1 MGSVYEEITRLETAK
16 TDIETAIEGCGV
28 NVPDADLISTY
39 AQYIRQIPSAV
50 FSEFNVDPVGGEDQ
64 YIQAIKQKDGLIEA
78 TTGGL
83 VSSTSS
89 GLVPKITTATVLINN
104 QSADWVLTSKN
115 GAEPQWKKL
124 PVASFAKY
132 IGTTEVQT
140 VSQAQ
145 ELKGITNIYNT
156 DNKEILHSGDYF
168 ELNKGYNTVPFW
180 FNGSQ
185 YKFNLGSK
193 GVQFMISETG
203 NVGIGNVGGAP
214 KAKLHIAG
222 GSVLANYYHA
232 WSGGFSKEGCSD
244 AQLLLAG
251 GGHMNLTG
259 LFTDLTSNSTNAI
272 SITIG
277 TTTKNISKT
286 TLASSLG
293 LGTNAY
299 SSTAYLPLSGGTM
312 TGDISWNTDSHGI
325 YLYNGCGIEKWEG
338 YAPALVAEGNNTNFY
353 IRNGQ
358 NRGENYRILHTGNY
372 KRYVDPQIFP
382 GLNATG
388 TVTSITI
395 IQGTGIT
402 VSDSGVA
409 ITSSGSRTIS
419 LNAASSSAIGGV
431 KLGYTASGANIP
443 LQTSSNKGYV
453 ALTKAAVVAALG
465 YTPPESDTNTT
476 YSQGTGISISGTTIS
491 NAGVRSTTING
502 NFLRVNTNG
511 TNVDLTIPYA
521 SSAGYADSAGNA
533 DTVDSLHASDFVKF
547 YLSPMTSDAPADS
560 AKSWFRDT
568 MPSSS
573 GAIIYNVPG
582 SEKTIIAGKSS
593 GAYGHMLQLSY
604 DDNYLRMLRYFT
616 GTWKTN
622 DWEKISAGYADSAG
636 SVAWSNVT
644 GKPTIPTVGNG
655 TVTIKQGGTEKGSF
669 TMNQSGNTTIE
680 LSDTGTNTDT
690 QVTQTSSTTNA
701 DYRVLL
707 SGSANDTSET
717 TTAYKS
723 TKLKFNP
730 SSGTMSV
737 GGIYSGSG
745 LYLTG
750 VNGIIVQNVIKSTV
764 TSGKPMEVS
773 STTKVDNLNAD
784 MIDGYH
790 IVVTD
795 RVPSVPKNK
804 TIYFVY

>member
-28 NVPDADLISTY
+28 SVPDTKLISDY

-50 FSEFNVDPVGGEDQ
+50 FSELNVDPVGGEDL
-64 YIQAIKQKDGLIEA
+64 YIQSIKQEDGLINA

-89 GLVPKITTATVLINN
+89 GLVPKITTATALINN

-259 LFTDLTSNSTNAI
+259 LFTSLVSNSTTPI
-272 SITIG
+272 SITVG
-277 TTTKNISKT
+277 NTTKTISKT

-299 SSTAYLPLSGGTM
+299 SSTAYLPLAGGTM
-312 TGDISWNTDSHGI
+312 TGDISWNTDSHGV

-338 YAPALVAEGNNTNFY
+338 YAPTLVAEGNNTNFY

-358 NRGENYRILHTGNY
+358 NRSENYRILHAGNY
-372 KRYVDPQIFP
+372 KRYVDPEIFP

-395 IQGTGIT
+395 TQGTGIT

-511 TNVDLTIPYA
+511 TDVDLTIPYA
-521 SSAGYADSAGNA
+521 TSAGDA
-533 DTVDSLHASDFVKF
+533 DTVDGFHATRGNNKPWGTIPVITTAGLMDVGKQFEFHYDNTTGSDYSTLLACTGNHGNVVSL
-547 YLSPMTSDAPADS
+547 
-560 AKSWFRDT
+560 
-568 MPSSS
+568 PS
-573 GAIIYNVPG
+573 G
-582 SEKTIIAGKSS
+582 
-593 GAYGHMLQLSY
+593 
-604 DDNYLRMLRYFT
+604 T
-616 GTWKTN
+616 GTLALT
-622 DWEKISAGYADSAG
+622 SQ
-636 SVAWSNVT
+636 
-644 GKPTIPTVGNG
+644 IPTVGNG

-707 SGSANDTSET
+707 SGSANDTPET

-723 TKLKFNP
+723 NKLKFNP

-737 GGIYSGSG
+737 GGIYSEGG

-750 VNGIIVQNVIKSTV
+750 VNGIIAQNVIKSTV

-795 RVPSVPKNK
+795 RVPSVPENK